1 MLDASLP
8 PVRNRSLTDGV
19 FESLRDAIFTG
30 RMRPGD
36 PVREL
41 HLAKELGVSQA
52 TVREALGRLERY
64 GLVVRIPNRETIVA
78 RHSQRDIRERI
89 AVRTVLEEMA
99 FNEAATRMTK
109 EDFQT
114 LTRKLQRLEAAA
126 AANEYFATAQ
136 ADLDFHRVI
145 WRLSGNAALYETL
158 DHLTTPLLAFVSVL
172 RSNGA
177 ERLADVLAPHEKV
190 IRALRSKKPAVI
202 QKVAR
207 EHTTFGYDEFLNS
220 EAESLEALLGKRPP
234 VSR

>member
-1 MLDASLP
+1 MREASLL

-99 FNEAATRMTK
+99 FNEAAARMTK

-114 LTRKLQRLEAAA
+114 LARKLQRLEAAA

-145 WRLSGNAALYETL
+145 WRLSGNLALYETL

-177 ERLADVLAPHEKV
+177 ERLAAVLSPHEKV
-190 IRALRSKKPAVI
+190 IRALRGKKPAVI
-202 QKVAR
+202 QKVVR

-234 VSR
+234 ARR